1 MLAVFSTM
9 PYEPTMNKEKRVSTA
24 RTALLHW
31 HAIHGRHDLPWR
43 EEITPYAV
51 LVSEFM
57 LQQTTVV
64 TVKPRF
70 AEWLRLFPTL
80 EDLAGAKESEVLA
93 VWQGLGYYSR
103 ARRLHTAA
111 KVIQRE
117 HGGVIPIEEK
127 ALLALP
133 GIGAYTA
140 AAIRAFAFNQH
151 ALVLDTNIL
160 RVLARWAN
168 VTTPIDKMEGKKVLQ
183 QIAKTFYPD
192 KECRAVATALM
203 DLGATL
209 CTAGTPHCTRCPL
222 LATCQAT
229 DPALLPRKAP
239 RAVTLKRSEHR
250 VWFYYNNQLY
260 LEQSQGPHWLG
271 LWILPELGTTRAQGR
286 PLAEI
291 IYPITRYRVTM
302 TICQTTQKP
311 PAHLQGFTKGELE
324 SIPIPSPHRRA
335 IKIALGKL

>member
-1 MLAVFSTM
+1 M
-9 PYEPTMNKEKRVSTA
+9 PYEPSMNKEKRVNAA
-24 RTALLHW
+24 RLALLDW
-31 HAIHGRHDLPWR
+31 HAIDGRHDLPWR
-43 EEITPYAV
+43 KKITPYAV

-57 LQQTTVV
+57 LQQTTVA

-70 AEWLRLFPTL
+70 AKWMRVFPTL
-80 EDLAGAKESEVLA
+80 ADLAGAKAAEVLA

-103 ARRLHTAA
+103 ARRLHSAA
-111 KVIQRE
+111 KIMQKE
-117 HGGVIPIEEK
+117 HGGVVPIEEK

-133 GIGAYTA
+133 GIGAYTG

-168 VTTPIDKMEGKKVLQ
+168 ETHPIDKMEGKKALQ
-183 QIAKTFYPD
+183 QIAKMFYPD
-192 KECRAVATALM
+192 KECRAVASALM

-209 CTAGTPHCTRCPL
+209 CTAGIPHCTRCPL

-229 DPALLPRKAP
+229 DPSLLPRKAP
-239 RAVTLKRSEHR
+239 RALTLKRSEHR
-250 VWFYYNNQLY
+250 VWFYHNNQLY

-271 LWILPELGTTRAQGR
+271 LWILPELGISKAQGR
-286 PLAEI
+286 PLAKI

-302 TICQTTQKP
+302 TVCQTAQKP
-311 PAHLQGFTKGELE
+311 PAHLQGFTREELK

-335 IKIALGKL
+335 IEIALGKL